1 MLESETIPGLA
12 GSSVKMSAGRKRAGS
27 DPRPPASTEGT
38 TMSAVLR
45 ELSALHTALSR
56 QDLPSA
62 LLEQAFHQLMYLL
75 AATTLNSLLLR
86 KDMCCWNRGLQIR
99 SAQVSSTVT
108 STSARVSWVRYL
120 YPYIIGIMWV
130 CWRSGCGVVHCRQGA
145 LWPLWSLWYRQHS
158 FFKWARRLKQMDK
171 PWSKPAMH
179 CPTSRC
185 VLYWHLE
192 TNACY
197 VLNFEL
203 LCCRFHTEPLTITND
218 KK

>member
-12 GSSVKMSAGRKRAGS
+12 GSSVKSVGRKRAGS

-62 LLEQAFHQLMYLL
+62 LLEQAFRQLMYLL
-75 AATTLNSLLLR
+75 SATTLNSLLLR

-99 SAQVSSTVT
+99 SVT
-108 STSARVSWVRYL
+108 STSAWGSCIRYW
-120 YPYIIGIMWV
+120 YPSIIGIMWV
-130 CWRSGCGVVHCRQGA
+130 YWRSGCGVVRCRQGA
-145 LWPLWSLWYRQHS
+145 LWALWSLWYRQHS
-158 FFKWARRLKQMDK
+158 FFKWARRLKPMDK

-179 CPTSRC
+179 CPTSRWRDYYIDMLRRLH
-185 VLYWHLE
+185 VM
-192 TNACY
+192 
-197 VLNFEL
+197 F
-203 LCCRFHTEPLTITND
+203 
-218 KK
+218 